1 MVKVENDVYRLNDIY
16 FKSLMG
22 NKHRKNLTLNFLN
35 SILKRSAGDEF
46 VNLKFRDKE
55 CLPEFKGEKVPAL
68 DILAVMNDGT
78 QINIEV
84 QVAAQDFYIRR
95 AVYYCCRLHGDQL
108 NRGEYYTKVMPT
120 ISIHLLDFAYFPDER
135 YHRKVYLKDEET
147 NEIISQDIEFHFI
160 ELPKITFGDIRRIR
174 GAEAWFAYFSKD
186 CSNADREVV
195 AMNNPAIKD
204 AVDFENRFFASDK
217 MKRQYELS
225 EKHRHDYISSIDYAH
240 MQGKEEG
247 FAEGIAEGQ
256 ARGRAKERM
265 NNAKSLLSNG
275 LPLDIITKSLHL
287 TDEEIEKLKR

>member
-35 SILKRSAGDEF
+35 SILNRSAGNEF
-46 VNLKFRDKE
+46 VNLRFNDKDM
-55 CLPEFKGEKVPAL
+55 LPKFKGEKVPAL

-135 YHRKVYLKDEET
+135 YHRKVYLKDDKT

-174 GAEAWFAYFSKD
+174 GVEAWFAYFSKD

-240 MQGKEEG
+240 MQGITEG
-247 FAEGIAEGQ
+247 RAEGARERALKTAQNLLQIGLDVQTIARSVE
-256 ARGRAKERM
+256 
-265 NNAKSLLSNG
+265 
-275 LPLDIITKSLHL
+275 LPV
-287 TDEEIEKLKR
+287 EEIEKLKP

>member
-35 SILKRSAGDEF
+35 SILNRSAGNEF
-46 VNLKFRDKE
+46 VNLRFNDKDM
-55 CLPEFKGEKVPAL
+55 LPKFKGEKVPAL